1 MKTELINFRKLSFDY
16 ANLLYGILPI
26 NGTTKIK
33 GVDVDSFK
41 YKFLDYS
48 KDIIEISINYKTYN
62 SETESYVFSI
72 CFFNSDSHIKY
83 TNDNNSLSI
92 GGETS
97 VSDNIVNTD
106 ILSKF
111 YKEAKRYYN
120 QLEKDIPKYLRI
132 EEEEE
137 RLKKLMDDADKLA
150 KKIEMMKSKL

>member
-1 MKTELINFRKLSFDY
+1 MKTELIKFRKLSFDY

-33 GVDVDSFK
+33 GIDVDSFK

-48 KDIIEISINYKTYN
+48 KDVIEISINYKTYN
-62 SETESYVFSI
+62 SERELYSFNI

-83 TNDNNSLSI
+83 TNDSLSI

-97 VSDNIVNTD
+97 ISDNIVNTD

-111 YKEAKRYYN
+111 YKEAKRYYK
-120 QLEKDIPKYLRI
+120 QLENDIPKYLRI

-150 KKIEMMKSKL
+150 KKIEIMKSKL